1 MASSSELRRATEQ
14 LKQMRQ
20 VLNTAT
26 TIPEHEQ
33 RLTALDGPRLD
44 AVDRSL
50 PLPLLRSRIAALLDQ
65 AASRLERARSAAPPT
80 SPRTLLGE
88 IARTGLA
95 CLALAVGYAGR
106 PGDPA
111 GNVRCWRSCRS
122 AGTTSATMGG
132 ADGASAHLGAPAL
145 ALCTR
150 TICGES
156 VRRRMMR
163 TLHGGEPA
171 PGQGSRRP

>member
-33 RLTALDGPRLD
+33 RLTALEGPRLD
-44 AVDRSL
+44 AADRSL

-95 CLALAVGYAGR
+95 CLAQAVGYAGLAWR
-106 PGDPA
+106 PGRERSLLEELQISWDNWRHHGA
-111 GNVRCWRSCRS
+111 GPMVPRPTWALGPWRCAQGLS
-122 AGTTSATMGG
+122 AEN
-132 ADGASAHLGAPAL
+132 
-145 ALCTR
+145 R
-150 TICGES
+150 
-156 VRRRMMR
+156 
-163 TLHGGEPA
+163 
-171 PGQGSRRP
+171 